1 MGRWRDH
8 SGQGDV
14 VAEAVTVRMLMHTP
28 PVTVAP
34 HDSLADTVRVLNE
47 KKVGAAAVIDADHRL
62 VGMISERD
70 VLHSVGSG
78 ADPATTS
85 VDSLMTREPFQVS
98 ADQPASEALGVFTT
112 HRFRHLPV
120 VDGGEV
126 VGILS
131 IRHIVRVAQIHDVM
145 PAGSAG
151 QLAPAG
157 LEGVAVAE
165 TSVGDVRG
173 EEGFFHYRGYDATEL
188 ARHCSFEQVWHL
200 LLRGEL
206 PDADQLAEFEAT
218 VAGLRTI
225 PPEVDTALRD
235 IAAVPHYTPL
245 RALCAAVSVM
255 SEWLDL
261 KPTLDLSPDEVQRDC
276 MALAALVPV
285 LLMRLEAY
293 RAGRDAV
300 DPDPDLGYAA
310 AYVQMVTGRRPD
322 PAAARALEQ
331 YLILTMDH
339 GFNSSTFTAR
349 VITSTG
355 SDAGSAVAGAIGA
368 LAGPLHGGAPSRAL
382 AMLDDIGSPEKAEA
396 YLRREVGAGHRL
408 MGFGHRVYKTDDPR
422 STLLREVALG
432 LGGPLAEFA
441 KLVEA
446 TALDVLHE
454 LKPGRK
460 LYTNVEFYAGVVMN
474 SVGIPRDMFTPT
486 FACSRTVGWTAGV
499 AEQAAHNRLIR
510 PQALY
515 VGPAAPRPLPAQY
528 LRTLAAVAG
537 GGA

>member
-1 MGRWRDH
+1 MA
-8 SGQGDV
+8 QV
-14 VAEAVTVRMLMHTP
+14 VTVRMLMHKP
-28 PVTVAP
+28 AVTVAAQQ
-34 HDSLADTVRVLNE
+34 SIAEAVKVLNDN
-47 KKVGAAAVIDADHRL
+47 KVGAAAVLDDHGL
-62 VGMISERD
+62 LIGMISERD

-78 ADPATTS
+78 EDPSATA
-85 VDSLMTREPFQVS
+85 VEALMTREPVQVE
-98 ADQPASEALGVFTT
+98 ADLPAAQALALFATN
-112 HRFRHLPV
+112 RFRHLPV
-120 VDGGEV
+120 VDEGAV

-131 IRHIVRVAQIHDVM
+131 IRHIVRVAQIEEVR

-206 PDADQLAEFEAT
+206 PTPSELQEFAAR
-218 VAGLRTI
+218 VAVLRRI
-225 PPEVDTALRD
+225 PPEVDAALRD
-235 IAAVPHYTPL
+235 IAAVSPYTPL

-255 SEWLDL
+255 AESLDMQ
-261 KPTLDLSPDEVQRDC
+261 PTLDLTPEQVQHDC
-276 MALAALVPV
+276 LALAALVPV

-293 RAGRDAV
+293 HAGRAPV
-300 DPDPDLGYAA
+300 DPDSDLGYAA
-310 AYVQMVTGRRPD
+310 AYLQMVTGRRPD

-355 SDAGSAVAGAIGA
+355 SDVGSAVAGAIGA

-382 AMLDDIGSPEKAEA
+382 AMLDAIGTPDKAEA
-396 YLRREVGAGHRL
+396 YLREEVGAGHKL

-422 STLLREVALG
+422 STLLREVAAN

-441 KLVEA
+441 QLVEA

-474 SVGIPRDMFTPT
+474 SVGLPREMFTPT

-510 PQALY
+510 PQAVY
-515 VGPAAPRPLPAQY
+515 VGPAAPRPLPEAYRGAPAQP
-528 LRTLAAVAG
+528 AASAP
-537 GGA
+537 GA